1 MRTRG
6 VNRRERETPVNT
18 RISRLLSVQTR
29 TLAMQK
35 VEGSSPFIRLKAR
48 KPRGLQTAMAQ
59 R

>member
-35 VEGSSPFIRLKAR
+35 VEGSSPFIRLNR
-48 KPRGLQTAMAQ
+48 PR
-59 R
+59 